1 MSRTKFSGLLV
12 LGAGAVLGIL
22 LGGVPGLGVVA
33 VCLIVGFGLW
43 YAAEAKGV
51 AGPIT
56 ALKPRILVLLKDVQV
71 RPQRAGKFH
80 ELGEPN
86 EAGLEFETFV
96 HCWLLNESD
105 VPVAIT
111 EELQLSLRIGEAS
124 IRIAER
130 VRGDLEKWRL
140 GSLVQDEWDPDMVHT
155 RQEQMPELR
164 LEKQLDCGVPREG
177 WLHFRF
183 IEVTAHQ
190 LKNAELRLSIKDV
203 FSNNHE
209 GLATRPVLHLPGSV
223 WPCIAQGVSNTQSGK

>member
-1 MSRTKFSGLLV
+1 M
-12 LGAGAVLGIL
+12 
-22 LGGVPGLGVVA
+22 
-33 VCLIVGFGLW
+33 
-43 YAAEAKGV
+43 
-51 AGPIT
+51 
-56 ALKPRILVLLKDVQV
+56 

-80 ELGEPN
+80 ALGEPN
-86 EAGLEFETFV
+86 EAALEFETFV

-111 EELQLSLRIGEAS
+111 EELQLSLRIGEGS

-130 VRGDLEKWRL
+130 VRDDLEKWRL
-140 GSLVQDEWDPDMVHT
+140 GSLVQDDWDQDMVHT

-209 GLATRPVLHLPGSV
+209 GLATGPVRHLPGSV
-223 WPCIAQGVSNTQSGK
+223 WPCIAQGVSTTQSGK